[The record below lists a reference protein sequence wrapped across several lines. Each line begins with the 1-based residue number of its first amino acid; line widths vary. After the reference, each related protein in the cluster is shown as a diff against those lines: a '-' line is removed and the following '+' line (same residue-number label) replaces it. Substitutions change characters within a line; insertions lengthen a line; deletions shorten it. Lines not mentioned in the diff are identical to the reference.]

1 MKKFSF
7 ATLLALCSALLVIT
21 AALAAISN
29 GNFETGDFTG
39 WVKSTFINNG
49 FSASH
54 GVGGT
59 DLSVIVGTS
68 GSGPLSLSDGHTSG
82 NLLYPA
88 YGDYSARVNSDASYS
103 GGGFAKNANII
114 TQTVSAVLDPGD
126 SLSHIR
132 FTYAAVMVDPV
143 ATPHTAEEK
152 PYFRVRVINTSN
164 GNDVIYDFSSY
175 VNEPGKNWQDGPTF
189 SGSDSWKYINW
200 QYVDLVSSVAHPVNT
215 GDNITV
221 EITAAGCSLGGHPG
235 YVYVDEITDGNI
247 AGPSITASGPATRY
261 TGQTITYTYDYHN
274 GSGSSINP
282 TITATQ
288 PTGVTFTS
296 VSDLVN
302 CTLSSGTVTCNYT
315 GLAAG
320 ANGSFT
326 IDGTVTAAGGSQ
338 IAHGNYSIA
347 TSGFPTVGGPTV
359 LTDVTAINVT
369 INQGTSQSDPTS
381 ANPVLFTAV
390 FTSPVTG
397 FTGSD
402 VNLSASTVGGT
413 LTASVTE
420 VSPMDGTTYAVSVS
434 GITTSGNVIASIG
447 SNVTNEGNNASTST
461 DNVVTFDATL
471 VSVTI
476 DQSAGQV
483 DPTNT
488 RLLSFTAVFSEAV
501 SGFDFSDVNVSL
513 STTCA
518 PTVNVSGSGTTY
530 TVTFLEMTKECTATV
545 TIPSDAAESVG
556 RPGVLNQASTSTD
569 NSQRFQYIRKYY
581 FSLPASDGW
590 VLESTSTTNL
600 GGSMNSSDTT
610 MSAGDDV
617 SNRDYRFFSRFDTR
631 TDPLPAEAV
640 IAAVNYRVKQV
651 SVTGTNP
658 LTTHGDFITE
668 LNKPYFGNS
677 SNLELIDFQNR
688 ADQGACNFETTI
700 LADSFYRCVFFKTA
714 INQFPRN
721 GVIDLRSRFELD
733 DTDGVSDL
741 LTVYSGNYAFQFSR
755 PELFVAYYFLPTP

>member
-1 MKKFSF
+1 MKKLSFS
-7 ATLLALCSALLVIT
+7 TLLALCSALLVIT

-39 WVKSTFINNG
+39 WIKSTFINNG

-68 GSGPLSLSDGHTSG
+68 GSGPLSFSDGHTSG

-114 TQTVSAVLDPGD
+114 TQTVSAALDPSD

-200 QYVDLVSSVAHPVNT
+200 QYVDLVSSVAHPVNA
-215 GDNITV
+215 GDNITI

-247 AGPSITASGPATRY
+247 AGPAIQAAGPATIE
-261 TGQTITYTYDYHN
+261 TGTTITYTYTYHN

-296 VSDLVN
+296 VSDAVN
-302 CTLSSGTVTCNYT
+302 CVLSSGTVTCNYT
-315 GLAAG
+315 GVSAG
-320 ANGSFT
+320 TNGSFT
-326 IDGTVTAAGGSQ
+326 IDGTVTAPGGSQ
-338 IAHGNYSIA
+338 IAHGNYNIA
-347 TSGFPTVGGPTV
+347 ASGFPTVGGPTV
-359 LTDVTAINVT
+359 LTDVTDSTPVTVT
-369 INQGTSQSDPTS
+369 INQ
-381 ANPVLFTAV
+381 
-390 FTSPVTG
+390 
-397 FTGSD
+397 
-402 VNLSASTVGGT
+402 
-413 LTASVTE
+413 SV
-420 VSPMDGTTYAVSVS
+420 
-434 GITTSGNVIASIG
+434 
-447 SNVTNEGNNASTST
+447 
-461 DNVVTFDATL
+461 
-471 VSVTI
+471 
-476 DQSAGQV
+476 GQV

-501 SGFDFSDVNVSL
+501 SGFDSSDVNESFN
-513 STTCA
+513 TNCA
-518 PTVNVSGSGTTY
+518 PTVNISGSGTTY

-545 TIPSDAAESVG
+545 TIPGDAAESVG
-556 RPGVLNQASTSTD
+556 RPGVFNQASTSTD

-590 VLESTSTTNL
+590 VLESTSTANL
-600 GGSMNSSDTT
+600 GGSMNSSDIT

-617 SNRDYRFFSRFDTR
+617 NNRDYRFFSRFDTR
-631 TDPLPAEAV
+631 PDPLPAEAV

-700 LADSFYRCVFFKTA
+700 LVDGFYRCVFFKTA